1 MLCEVSGSRVSTGNE
16 SLLILAYD
24 DITAQYQS
32 EQEILQLNATLEQRV
47 EERTQ
52 ELTNTL
58 NQLTA
63 AQAELVRSEKM
74 SALGALVAGIA
85 HELNTPIG
93 NSLTVASTLQD
104 HGIAFAAEMSKGLTR
119 SKLDEFVQSNQQGT
133 NILMRSLHHA
143 AELVSSF
150 KQVAVDQTSVNR
162 RVFRLKETL
171 NEILLTLGPSLRK
184 TSHTVEC
191 LVHDDISLD
200 SYPGPLGQ
208 IVTNLINN
216 ALLHAFEGR
225 QHGTISIT
233 AHLAQPGWVEIT
245 VADNGI
251 GIPAAHLDKVFDP
264 FFTTKLGKGGS
275 GLGLNIVYNLVNTSL
290 GGRIQVSSEPGMGAR
305 FTLVVPLRVA

>member
-1 MLCEVSGSRVSTGNE
+1 
-16 SLLILAYD
+16 
-24 DITAQYQS
+24 
-32 EQEILQLNATLEQRV
+32 
-47 EERTQ
+47 
-52 ELTNTL
+52 
-58 NQLTA
+58 
-63 AQAELVRSEKM
+63 M

-104 HGIAFAAEMSKGLTR
+104 HGNAFAAEMLTGVTR
-119 SKLDEFVQSNQQGT
+119 SKLDEFVQSSQQGT

-171 NEILLTLGPSLRK
+171 NEILLTLGPTLRK
-184 TSHTVEC
+184 TTHVVACVVPE
-191 LVHDDISLD
+191 DIALD

-225 QHGTISIT
+225 QHGKIVIT
-233 AHLAQPGWVEIT
+233 ATVNQPGWVDIS
-245 VADNGI
+245 VSDDGCGI
-251 GIPAAHLDKVFDP
+251 AQAHLDKVFDP
-264 FFTTKLGKGGS
+264 FFTTKLGRGGS
-275 GLGLNIVYNLVNTSL
+275 GLGLNIVYNLVTTSL
-290 GGRIQVSSEPGMGAR
+290 GGRIQVMSPPGAGAC
-305 FTLVVPLRVA
+305 FTLTLPLRVA

>member
-1 MLCEVSGSRVSTGNE
+1 
-16 SLLILAYD
+16 
-24 DITAQYQS
+24 
-32 EQEILQLNATLEQRV
+32 
-47 EERTQ
+47 
-52 ELTNTL
+52 
-58 NQLTA
+58 
-63 AQAELVRSEKM
+63 
-74 SALGALVAGIA
+74 
-85 HELNTPIG
+85 
-93 NSLTVASTLQD
+93 
-104 HGIAFAAEMSKGLTR
+104 
-119 SKLDEFVQSNQQGT
+119 VQSSQQGT

-191 LVHDDISLD
+191 VVPEDITMD

-208 IVTNLINN
+208 IITNLINN

-225 QHGTISIT
+225 QHGEIHI
-233 AHLAQPGWVEIT
+233 AAKLVQPGWVEIS
-245 VADNGI
+245 VADNGL
-251 GIPAAHLDKVFDP
+251 GIPASHLDKVFDP

-290 GGRIQVSSEPGMGAR
+290 GGRIQVTSPPGQGAC
-305 FTLVVPLRVA
+305 FVLLLPLRVA

>member
-1 MLCEVSGSRVSTGNE
+1 MLCEVSGSRLRSGDE
-16 SLLILAYD
+16 SLMILAYD
-24 DITAQYQS
+24 DITAKHRS

-47 EERTQ
+47 DQRTQ

-74 SALGALVAGIA
+74 SALGAMVAGIA

-104 HGIAFAAEMSKGLTR
+104 HSANFLAEMGKGLTR
-119 SKLDEFVQSNQQGT
+119 SKLDEFVQNTQQGT
-133 NILMRSLHHA
+133 SILMRSLHHA

-162 RVFRLKETL
+162 RVFRLRETL
-171 NEILLTLGPSLRK
+171 NEILLTLGPTLRK
-184 TSHTVEC
+184 TTHTVEC
-191 LVHDDISLD
+191 LVPEDIALD

-208 IVTNLINN
+208 IITNLINN
-216 ALLHAFEGR
+216 ALVHAFEGR
-225 QHGTISIT
+225 QNGKIVIT
-233 AHLAQPGWVEIT
+233 ATLTQPGWVDIA
-245 VADNGI
+245 VRDDGL
-251 GIPAAHLDKVFDP
+251 GIPQAHLDKVFDP

-275 GLGLNIVYNLVNTSL
+275 GLGLNIVYNLVTTSL
-290 GGRIQVSSEPGMGAR
+290 GGRVQVVSTSGQGAC
-305 FTLVVPLRVA
+305 FTLSLPLRVA